1 MARRPLVIGN
11 WKMNGSLLANHALVG
26 GLVASVDITR
36 ALAAGVEVAVCPSAV
51 HVAIVAAQLRDLS
64 QSRAGQAMV
73 QLGAQDASE
82 YTGGAFTGETGAAM
96 LKEVGARF
104 VLLGHSERR
113 SLFSDSN
120 ERVRAKVAAVLAEG
134 LVPVICVGETLE
146 QRDAGATQAVVG
158 AQLDVVAPLLAQLAD
173 SAFVVAYE
181 PVWAIGTGKTASP
194 EQAQQVHAFI
204 RNRLVEQ
211 GVAAASQV
219 RLLYGGSVKAAN
231 AEALFGQV
239 DIDGG
244 LIGGAALVVE
254 DFAAIVAA
262 ANNTK

>member
-26 GLVASVDITR
+26 ALVANAEITR
-36 ALAAGVEVAVCPSAV
+36 ALGAGVEVAVCPSAV
-51 HVAIVAAQLRDLS
+51 HLPLVAAQLRELS
-64 QSRAGQAMV
+64 QSRAGQAMI
-73 QLGAQDASE
+73 QFGSQDASE
-82 YTGGAFTGETGAAM
+82 FAGGAFTGETSAAM
-96 LKEVGARF
+96 LKELGARF

-113 SLFSDSN
+113 SLFGDSN
-120 ERVRAKVAAVLAEG
+120 ERVGAKVSAVLAEG

-146 QRDAGATQAVVG
+146 QRDAGATEAVVG
-158 AQLDVVAPLLAQLAD
+158 AQLDVLTPFLTQLSA

-204 RNRLVEQ
+204 RARLSAR

-231 AEALFGQV
+231 ADALFGQQ

-244 LIGGAALVVE
+244 LIGGAALVAD